1 MKVEQHVDRA
11 IGWAFRVPHLRANA
25 KMLLMVLCS
34 LADENGD
41 CAPHYDVI
49 REQMPV
55 TNRTLRRA
63 VITLRERG
71 LIQAE
76 RIVTAKDT
84 LRQYQFK
91 VLFPWVTP

>member
-11 IGWAFRVPHLRANA
+11 IGWAFRVPKLRANA

-41 CAPHYDVI
+41 CAPHYDVL

-55 TNRTLRRA
+55 DKKTFRRAIDTLRD
-63 VITLRERG
+63 RG

-76 RIVTAKDT
+76 RIVTAKET

-91 VLFPWVTP
+91 VLFPWVTS